1 MALHGSLLTM
11 PLADLLSWVKTTSRS
26 GLLTV
31 FRDSNEWE
39 LVVGR
44 GAVIGYSG
52 PELRDN
58 LGYIIVTSGLLS
70 EDDLRIAY
78 QYQRHH
84 KISLQRALLQK
95 GLLTPEALQ
104 ACLRELATE
113 SIYDL
118 FLDLP
123 GEFVFSERSDSGLG
137 IDLDDAND
145 ERLALE
151 LDINHL
157 LMEGARR
164 QDEWIHIRD
173 RFPHDDL
180 VVSIVDAKL
189 PDFESLGVRERR
201 ILASLSAGQS
211 LSDLCFELRAPI
223 PSVLRILAHFEDRGA
238 VKIKPLTEG
247 AHEGGVGADRIGTL
261 VQQASLLR
269 ASGQFNEAIALLE
282 VAVRMRPDADAA
294 RLALKDA
301 LEEQIR
307 DFYSMLP
314 PVKVPVLVADDERL
328 SRLRLRPEERFLI
341 DRLAAHMDIGSLIM
355 VSSLNERET
364 LKLLRK
370 LLHSHVIELQ

>member
-11 PLADLLSWVKTTSRS
+11 PLADLLSWVKATSRS

-39 LVVGR
+39 LVLGEGSVT
-44 GAVIGYSG
+44 GYAG

-58 LGYIIVTSGLLS
+58 LGYIIVTSGLLV

-78 QYQRHH
+78 QHQRAHGG
-84 KISLQRALLQK
+84 SLQRALLTR
-95 GLLTPEALQ
+95 GLLTPAALE
-104 ACLRELATE
+104 ACLQELATE

-123 GEFVFSERSDSGLG
+123 GEFMFSEKADNGLG
-137 IDLDDAND
+137 LELDETQ
-145 ERLALE
+145 ERLRLE

-164 QDEWIHIRD
+164 QDEWEHIRE

-180 VVSIVDAKL
+180 EVKIIDAKL
-189 PDFESLGVRERR
+189 PDFESLRVRERR

-211 LSDLCFELRAPI
+211 VSDLCFELRAPI
-223 PSVLRILAHFEDRGA
+223 PSVLRTLAHFEKDGA
-238 VKIKPLTEG
+238 IKITVRPSVD
-247 AHEGGVGADRIGTL
+247 GVEALPSRVNTL
-261 VQQASLLR
+261 LEQASVLR
-269 ASGQFNEAIALLE
+269 RSGQYDEAIALLE
-282 VAVRMRPDADAA
+282 VAVRMRPDAEGA
-294 RLALKDA
+294 RMALKEA

-307 DFYSMLP
+307 DLYNLLP
-314 PVKVPVLVADDERL
+314 PVKVPVLSATDERL
-328 SRLRLRPEERFLI
+328 GRLRLRPEERFLL

-355 VSSLNERET
+355 VSSLSERET

-370 LLHSHVIELQ
+370 LMHSHVIELQ

>member
-11 PLADLLSWVKTTSRS
+11 PLADLLSWLKTTNRS
-26 GLLTV
+26 GMLTV

-39 LVVGR
+39 LVVQG
-44 GAVIGYSG
+44 GAVTAYGG

-78 QYQRHH
+78 QHQRHTRT
-84 KISLQRALLQK
+84 SLQRALLDR
-95 GLLTPEALQ
+95 GLLTPEALE

-123 GEFVFSERSDSGLG
+123 GEFVFSERSDNGLSL
-137 IDLDDAND
+137 DLEEVQ
-145 ERLALE
+145 ERLRLE

-164 QDEWIHIRD
+164 QDEWMHIRD
-173 RFPHDDL
+173 RYPTDDL
-180 VVSIVDAKL
+180 RITINDAKL
-189 PDFESLGVRERR
+189 PDFETLGVRERR
-201 ILASLSAGQS
+201 ILASLAAGQS
-211 LSDLCFELRAPI
+211 LSDMCFELRAPI
-223 PSVLRILAHFEDRGA
+223 PSVLRIIAHFEDRGSVSITPA
-238 VKIKPLTEG
+238 SAESAAAAKSG
-247 AHEGGVGADRIGTL
+247 DRVTTL
-261 VQQASLLR
+261 VDQSLVLR
-269 ASGQFNEAIALLE
+269 KSGQYDEAIALLE
-282 VAVRMRPDADAA
+282 VAVRMRPDAEAA
-294 RLALKDA
+294 RYALKDA

-307 DFYSMLP
+307 DLYNLLP
-314 PVKVPVLVADDERL
+314 PVKVPVLVASEERL
-328 SRLRLRPEERFLI
+328 SRLRLRSEERFLI

-370 LLHSHVIELQ
+370 LMHSRVLELR